1 MIKLPDPEKGNKIP
15 ERLKADN
22 WAFAFLS
29 RSEDPAY
36 KCQNIGNLVNNL
48 VTTLSIAGLMDTEI
62 HHTVTTTTKTKNGI
76 VEKQRY
82 FRTLDQFMRYQIM
95 GATESWNLYTKGER
109 GAAVE
114 VAAAVLREVLFLVY
128 DERFTTVD
136 TKTSFYGRGEKP

>member
-1 MIKLPDPEKGNKIP
+1 MIKLPNPDKDCKIP

-22 WAFAFLS
+22 WAFHVMA

-48 VTTLSIAGLMDTEI
+48 VATLSMAGLLETEI
-62 HHTVTTTTKTKNGI
+62 NHTIMTTTKIKGE
-76 VEKQRY
+76 VVPKPRF
-82 FRTLDQFMRYQIM
+82 FRTLDEFMKYQIR
-95 GATESWNLYTKGER
+95 GANESWNLYTHGEK